1 MNVDNDVLRLFEGPK
16 KTPVKVYLNSR
27 SNFVLFCKL
36 LYKRGLR
43 WFRGGHILYGEYDTV
58 VKFLNE
64 NKRYIKDYEVEYTC
78 RNSAMPLMNILDLN
92 ARVEPGAIIRSGAII
107 HDRVVVLMGAIINVE
122 AEIGEETMIDMGA
135 IIGARAIIG
144 KKCHIGANTVI
155 AGVLEPPSA
164 IPCIIDDHVII
175 GANAV
180 ILEGVHIG
188 ENSVIGA
195 GSIVLNDIPP
205 NSVVVGNPGKII
217 KEKDSMTE
225 SKTQIVE
232 VLRNI

>member
-1 MNVDNDVLRLFEGPK
+1 MNEDVLNLFKGSK

-27 SNFVLFCKL
+27 NSFVLFSKL
-36 LYKRGLR
+36 LSNRGLR
-43 WFRGGHILYGEYDTV
+43 WFNGRYILFGEYDTID
-58 VKFLNE
+58 KFLTR
-64 NKRYIKDYEVEYTC
+64 NKRYIKDYEIEYTC
-78 RNSAMPLMNILDLN
+78 RNSAVPLMNILDLN
-92 ARVEPGAIIRSGAII
+92 ARIEPGAILREGVII
-107 HDRVVVLMGAIINVE
+107 HNRAVVLMGAIINVG
-122 AEIGEETMIDMGA
+122 AEIGEESMIDMGA

-164 IPCIIDDHVII
+164 IPCIIEDHVVI

-217 KEKDSMTE
+217 KQRDSKTD